1 MSGLHLKVLETESVK
16 VVKDEYNFVD
26 MDEDLKGNNYFLVSI
41 EEYAKENK
49 KIEDNYKKSKDAATQ
64 EYNRTYNS
72 NKEKALEIWDI
83 NLKRITKRR
92 EKEIKKLSDKYKEVQ
107 WIWQLSP
114 KNPLGDNMTA
124 NRTIR
129 KGFSAD
135 WRRFHFPTFLV
146 GGGFVYLEAFFPND
160 EPKKRTPYGIFVRC
174 LGKAFIIRTEWTDL
188 RDNPINGAVKPG
200 SIVRLHIYTLGLY
213 GQDIDVVLSHNEF
226 IYKPCEVN
234 VYNVNHN
241 EDGKPGVSGFLNSG
255 DKSETYLQKATL
267 DICILKEE
275 FGNNTDLTVDK
286 VYSNN
291 RKNEVLKIKG
301 FENKILEIR
310 ENGHLYERPQGV
322 NPIVKNEVFTN
333 IAMFHPC
340 GYDRI
345 EAFIDDKKIT
355 LFDINTPEQKSSLE
369 IVNDS
374 ENELQ
379 QLNIKTIDLKTDD
392 CRFENTEKN
401 HQKGIITLAKGNSE
415 NITITKDGNEE
426 KIVLNISN
434 IKREKTHIIEI
445 FNDFPSEKY
454 AVIFNSC
461 RINHQVNIEVFED
474 IYFLAGFQL
483 GTENPWYKKGTKE
496 YIKKR
501 YLNEK
506 GFLTKERKR
515 NNEDEQK
522 EISDGHLK
530 YTEFEYFM
538 EYGYGD
544 TMQGKLS
551 FPEGSIIQKL
561 TDSIMW
567 GINTLNRLCFDKEA
581 DEAIEE
587 HKEKRPEQ
595 VEKREGK
602 RKNYLAGKNKLLSKI
617 AFKVEIE
624 QPTFAGAVKWKPS
637 PSQRFPT
644 KVGTLYE
651 IQFKA
656 DPLISVKGS
665 LDLLFVASKIPYV
678 GTVVTGI
685 TKAADAI
692 GSIDDFW
699 NEIVEFFGGGDEHK
713 IQIDVDYYLELFVE
727 GSFNIEA
734 PLLTYHTLDGFD
746 IGNFTCES
754 SIKIGIECGGS
765 LMAKY
770 GNVTSLEAS
779 FTGEASA
786 TWELSWDANTNRLKC
801 EYGGLYAVVSTK
813 VVTSKRKQNSKIEE
827 EQEKN
832 KPEEQK
838 YLIHEGFSYE
848 FKLD

>member
-1 MSGLHLKVLETESVK
+1 
-16 VVKDEYNFVD
+16 
-26 MDEDLKGNNYFLVSI
+26 
-41 EEYAKENK
+41 
-49 KIEDNYKKSKDAATQ
+49 
-64 EYNRTYNS
+64 
-72 NKEKALEIWDI
+72 
-83 NLKRITKRR
+83 
-92 EKEIKKLSDKYKEVQ
+92 
-107 WIWQLSP
+107 
-114 KNPLGDNMTA
+114 
-124 NRTIR
+124 
-129 KGFSAD
+129 
-135 WRRFHFPTFLV
+135 
-146 GGGFVYLEAFFPND
+146 
-160 EPKKRTPYGIFVRC
+160 
-174 LGKAFIIRTEWTDL
+174 
-188 RDNPINGAVKPG
+188 
-200 SIVRLHIYTLGLY
+200 
-213 GQDIDVVLSHNEF
+213 
-226 IYKPCEVN
+226 
-234 VYNVNHN
+234 
-241 EDGKPGVSGFLNSG
+241 
-255 DKSETYLQKATL
+255 
-267 DICILKEE
+267 
-275 FGNNTDLTVDK
+275 
-286 VYSNN
+286 
-291 RKNEVLKIKG
+291 
-301 FENKILEIR
+301 
-310 ENGHLYERPQGV
+310 
-322 NPIVKNEVFTN
+322 
-333 IAMFHPC
+333 
-340 GYDRI
+340 
-345 EAFIDDKKIT
+345 
-355 LFDINTPEQKSSLE
+355 
-369 IVNDS
+369 
-374 ENELQ
+374 
-379 QLNIKTIDLKTDD
+379 
-392 CRFENTEKN
+392 
-401 HQKGIITLAKGNSE
+401 
-415 NITITKDGNEE
+415 
-426 KIVLNISN
+426 
-434 IKREKTHIIEI
+434 
-445 FNDFPSEKY
+445 
-454 AVIFNSC
+454 VIFNSC

-530 YTEFEYFM
+530 YNEFEYFT

-581 DEAIEE
+581 DEAIKE
-587 HKEKRPEQ
+587 HKEKRPKQ
-595 VEKREGK
+595 VKEREGK
-602 RKNYLAGKNKLLSKI
+602 REKYLAGKNKLLSKI

-699 NEIVEFFGGGDEHK
+699 NEIVDFFGGGDEHK

-727 GSFNIEA
+727 GSLNIEA

-746 IGNFTCES
+746 IGNFTCKGNIE
-754 SIKIGIECGGS
+754 IGIECGGNIK
-765 LMAKY
+765 AEY
-770 GNVTSLEAS
+770 GEIYAEAI
-779 FTGEASA
+779 FTGKTSA

-813 VVTSKRKQNSKIEE
+813 VEKSKRIQNSKIEE